1 LHRTDAIVAR
11 SPLRADSIIRSLSTR
26 LAHPLRL
33 ESSGARYF
41 ISHNMQIRA
50 PREINKLLRA
60 RPKKKKEIRVVVVL
74 VVAAIDPFDFWPFA
88 HRRLNA
94 AVPCASGVY

>member
-1 LHRTDAIVAR
+1 LLYLDT
-11 SPLRADSIIRSLSTR
+11 SRAPTKIGVVRR
-26 LAHPLRL
+26 AEPR
-33 ESSGARYF
+33 RYF
-41 ISHNMQIRA
+41 ISHNLQIRA

-60 RPKKKKEIRVVVVL
+60 RSKKKRSELVVVL